1 MTKLMICLLTSS
13 RIDFLHASYNSVL
26 NQKTINIP
34 YDIFI
39 IVNTTNDDYYQQV
52 YHSFQNANIIRTES
66 NGKPGKGHNSV
77 IRFFSNNPDY
87 DFLFMLDG
95 DDFLYP
101 SALQHIE
108 SYIHIKNPLLLM
120 LMYTD
125 TFSFK
130 LDSTNISHLIINNNA
145 YLLYNFNSIM
155 DSKWEIA
162 KSKNPFQN
170 KIYDLNTMGR
180 IILFSR
186 DSLQYNIHYDEN
198 CFLYDDFYP
207 SMQFLELA
215 YLNKNVFRTSD
226 SKIYLYNQLNFSSQT
241 INFDNEKF
249 IREHQI
255 FSESI
260 KDKFQN
266 ISDWDLTKI
275 QFITIDNDTTF
286 TFKDKVLF
294 ATMILSTFNFEH
306 FIEENKENYD
316 IFIDFVKNNSFLHKE
331 YQFLLDFK

>member
-1 MTKLMICLLTSS
+1 MICLLTSS
-13 RIDFLHASYNSVL
+13 RIDFLQASYNSIL
-26 NQKTINIP
+26 NQKHIDMS

-39 IVNTTNDDYYQQV
+39 IVNTINDEYYQQV
-52 YHSFQNANIIRTES
+52 LSTFHNVNIIRTES

-77 IRFFSNNPDY
+77 INFFNDNIDY
-87 DFLFMLDG
+87 DFLFMIDG

-108 SYIHIKNPLLLM
+108 SYINSKNPLMLM
-120 LMYTD
+120 LMYND
-125 TFSFK
+125 TVSFN
-130 LDSTNISHLIINNNA
+130 LESTNTSHIIINNNA

-155 DSKWEIA
+155 DSKWEKV
-162 KSKNPFQN
+162 KSKNPFHN
-170 KIYDLNTMGR
+170 NIYDLNTIGR

-186 DSLQYNIHYDEN
+186 DSLQYNIQYDEN

-215 YLNKNVFRTSD
+215 YLNKNVYRTSD

-241 INFDNEKF
+241 LNFDNEKF

-266 ISDWDLTKI
+266 IHDWDLTKI

-286 TFKDKVLF
+286 IFKDKVSFITNL
-294 ATMILSTFNFEH
+294 LSSFNFKH
-306 FIEENKENYD
+306 FIEENKDNYN
-316 IFIDFVKNNSFLHKE
+316 IFIKFVNNNSFLHKE
-331 YQFLLDFK
+331 YQLLLDMKS